1 MALAAVEKLTGEIQ
15 EALGADLVS
24 LLLYGSSARGN
35 AVPNRS
41 DVNVLLIVREASA
54 ETLHRMAP
62 ALNAWARAGHRLPLI
77 HTLAEWRDAAD
88 VFPMEI
94 EDIRDAHHV
103 LAGSDPLDGLAT
115 TRADLRR
122 ELEREARGKLLY
134 LRAGY
139 TAASGD
145 GAALGEL
152 LAQALGTLLV
162 LFRAA
167 LRACGRSVPGDT
179 ADLIRRTADEA
190 GFDAAAFDWALAAR
204 QGAAPRRLAPY
215 DPDAARYLAAVERFT
230 RWVNDLPTQG

>member
-1 MALAAVEKLTGEIQ
+1 MAVKTVEKLTGEIQ
-15 EALGADLVS
+15 AALGADLVS

-41 DVNVLLIVREASA
+41 DVNLLLIVRDASA
-54 ETLHRMAP
+54 ATLHRAAP

-77 HTLAEWRDAAD
+77 HTLAEWQAAAD

-103 LAGSDPLDGLAT
+103 LAGTDPLDGLAT

-139 TAASGD
+139 TAAAGD
-145 GAALGEL
+145 ASALGEL

-167 LRACGRSVPGDT
+167 LRAAGRTVPGDSAALIRQT
-179 ADLIRRTADEA
+179 ADMA
-190 GFDAAAFDWALAAR
+190 GFDASAFDWALAAR
-204 QGAAPRRLAPY
+204 QGSAPRRLAAY
-215 DPDAARYLAAVERFT
+215 DADAARYLAAVERFT
-230 RWVNDLPTQG
+230 RYVNDLPTQG